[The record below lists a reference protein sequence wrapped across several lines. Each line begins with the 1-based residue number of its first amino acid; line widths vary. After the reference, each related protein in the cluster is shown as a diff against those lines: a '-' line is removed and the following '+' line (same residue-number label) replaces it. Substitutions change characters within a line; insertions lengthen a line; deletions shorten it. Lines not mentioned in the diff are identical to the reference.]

1 MKRSA
6 RLKIA
11 IVGALL
17 LLAVAAAPGSVD
29 AQSGTA
35 AGDTVRIELRVWQD
49 IEDDLGI
56 SVSAR
61 PADGSWQTLG
71 VIPLPL
77 DDGHS
82 SSGHFRYG
90 DITLAVPLT
99 ERATPVHIEMRV
111 WQHVDNG
118 RLIYISARPRGG
130 LWATLGTIALPLDD
144 GVNAQLGLRYGDTG
158 IDATLPE
165 DEVSTLAGRPGVRGY
180 ADGLGEAA
188 LFGRYA
194 SSIGSIGAAFDRDG
208 SVVVADR
215 WNRAIRRIAPDGTV
229 TTIAGGNGAGLRDGP
244 ASTAQFEGP
253 TDVAIAHDG
262 AIYVADSPAHRIRK
276 ITPDGMVTTVA
287 GGGPTTG
294 SRSSE
299 GTWSSFRDGPADEA
313 RFAHPERIALGP
325 FGDLYIMEQRRR
337 IRRLSPSGTV
347 ATFAGTGTLGYQD
360 GPRQQAEFFQLLA
373 IDVDLAGNVYVI
385 DDSPIINQGLVPTIR
400 KIDTAG
406 VVSTLYRDVP
416 LTRGGTLATPLGLAV
431 ARDGSIYIANTG
443 RHQIVE
449 LGRDGK
455 LRAVAGTGAQ
465 GYADGPR
472 VEAMFSLPSAIA
484 VSDDGTLVVADEG
497 NNVIRTVDLS
507 AGPLPTHALALAVA
521 DEIPR
526 LAGVQV
532 TTFAGRPGYKRTGVP
547 GFMDGAAGSALFYR
561 PWGMALDAQGNVIV
575 ADSGNDAIRR
585 IAPDGTVT
593 TVAGGS
599 GRGLRDGAGADAQF
613 SQPKGVAVHA
623 DGSIYVAD
631 SRNNRIRRIAPDGSV
646 TTVAGGGPP
655 ATEGNW
661 GDFRDGPASEAR
673 FRDPSALA
681 FDEEGNLLISD
692 TENNRIRSLSPDGE
706 VSTVAGGSRV
716 SAPDSAVGNPG
727 TRDGPGP
734 HAYVGLPGGIAVD
747 DAGNIFFT
755 ESNNA
760 IRMIDGSGYVSTV
773 LRTPRSRH
781 GGALSPFIDGI
792 AVGRDGALYV
802 ADAQYPT
809 YARVVRITRDGA
821 LSIVADRQFTS
832 PQGIIATP
840 DGSFLVSDPVENVI
854 WKITVRGAQ

>member
-17 LLAVAAAPGSVD
+17 LLAVAAAPGSAI
-29 AQSGTA
+29 AQSQTA

-111 WQHVDNG
+111 WQHVEDG
-118 RLIYISARPRGG
+118 RRIYISARSQRGS
-130 LWATLGTIALPLDD
+130 WATLGTIRLLLDD

-158 IDATLPE
+158 IDAPLPE

-188 LFGRYA
+188 LFGRYHDDL
-194 SSIGSIGAAFDRDG
+194 GLGLEVDRHG
-208 SVVVADR
+208 NVIVADQE
-215 WNRAIRRIAPDGTV
+215 NRAIRRITPDGTV
-229 TTIAGGNGAGLRDGP
+229 TTIAGGNGRGVRDGP
-244 ASTAQFEGP
+244 AATAQFAGP
-253 TDVAIAHDG
+253 TDVAIADDG
-262 AIYVADSPAHRIRK
+262 TIYVADSYGHRIRK
-276 ITPDGMVTTVA
+276 IAPDGMVTTVA
-287 GGGPTTG
+287 GGGPTAG
-294 SRSSE
+294 SGSSE
-299 GTWSSFRDGPADEA
+299 GAQGSFRDGPADKA
-313 RFAHPERIALGP
+313 RFAYPHRIAFGP
-325 FGDLYIMEQRRR
+325 YGDLFIIEWNKR

-347 ATFAGTGTLGYQD
+347 VTFAGTGTLGYED
-360 GPRQQAEFFQLLA
+360 GPRQQAEFFNLLA
-373 IDVDLAGNVYVI
+373 IDVDLDGNVYVI
-385 DDSPIINQGLVPTIR
+385 DNSPIINVGLVPTIR

-406 VVSTLYRDVP
+406 VVSTLYRDRP
-416 LTRGGTLATPLGLAV
+416 LTRWGTLATPIGLAV

-455 LRAVAGTGAQ
+455 LRAVAGTGEQ

-472 VEAMFSLPSAIA
+472 VEAMFSLPGAIA
-484 VSDDGTLVVADEG
+484 VSDDGTLVVPDEG
-497 NNVIRTVDLS
+497 NNVIRTIDLS
-507 AGPLPTHALALAVA
+507 EGARPLHALALAVA

-547 GFMDGAAGSALFYR
+547 RFMDGAAGSALFYR

-692 TENNRIRSLSPDGE
+692 TGNNRIRSLSPDGE

-716 SAPDSAVGNPG
+716 SAPDSGVGNPG

>member
-17 LLAVAAAPGSVD
+17 LLAVAAAPGSAD
-29 AQSGTA
+29 AQSEAA
-35 AGDTVRIELRVWQD
+35 AGDTVRIELRVWQGVH
-49 IEDDLGI
+49 DDRSI

-71 VIPLPL
+71 VIPLAL
-77 DDGHS
+77 DDGH
-82 SSGHFRYG
+82 GPYGVYRYG
-90 DITLAVPLT
+90 DITLTVPLSN
-99 ERATPVHIEMRV
+99 RATPVHIEMRV
-111 WQHVDNG
+111 WQHVENG
-118 RLIYISARPRGG
+118 RVIYISARASGDS
-130 LWATLGTIALPLDD
+130 WATLGTIPLLLDD
-144 GVNAQLGLRYGDTG
+144 GIHSGLGLRYGDIG
-158 IDATLPE
+158 INAPLPE

-180 ADGLGEAA
+180 ADGPGDAA

-194 SSIGSIGAAFDRDG
+194 SSLGLGVEVDRDG
-208 SVVVADR
+208 NVIVADR
-215 WNRAIRRIAPDGTV
+215 ENRAIRRIAPDGTV
-229 TTIAGGNGAGLRDGP
+229 TTIAGGNGRGVRDGP

-287 GGGPTTG
+287 GGGPTAR

-299 GTWSSFRDGPADEA
+299 GTWGSFRDGPAEEA
-313 RFAHPERIALGP
+313 RFARPQRIALGP
-325 FGDLYIMEQRRR
+325 YGDLYIMEQRRR

-360 GPRQQAEFFQLLA
+360 GPRQQAEFFHLLA
-373 IDVDLAGNVYVI
+373 IDVDAEGNVYVI

-400 KIDTAG
+400 KINTAG
-406 VVSTLYRDVP
+406 AVSTLYRDVP
-416 LTRGGTLATPLGLAV
+416 LTRGGTLATPVGLAV
-431 ARDGSIYIANTG
+431 TRNGAMYIANTG

-449 LGRDGK
+449 LTRDGE
-455 LRAVAGTGAQ
+455 LRAVAGTGEQ
-465 GYADGPR
+465 GYIDGPR
-472 VEAMFSLPSAIA
+472 DQAMFSLPSTIA

-497 NNVIRTVDLS
+497 NNVIRTIDLS

-521 DEIPR
+521 EEIPR

-532 TTFAGRPGYKRTGVP
+532 TTFAGRPGPKFTGVP
-547 GFMDGAAGSALFYR
+547 RFMDGPAESALFYR
-561 PWGMALDAQGNVIV
+561 PWGMALDARGNVIV

-599 GRGLRDGAGADAQF
+599 GRGLLDGPGADAQF
-613 SQPKGVAVHA
+613 SQPKGVAVHP

-631 SRNNRIRRIAPDGSV
+631 SGNNRIRRIAPDGSV
-646 TTVAGGGPP
+646 TTVAGSGLP
-655 ATEGNW
+655 AAEGNR
-661 GDFRDGPASEAR
+661 GDFRNGPASEAR

-681 FDEEGNLLISD
+681 FDRAGNLLIAD

-706 VSTVAGGSRV
+706 VSTVAGGSPPP
-716 SAPDSAVGNPG
+716 APDSSVGNPG
-727 TRDGPGP
+727 SRDGPGP

-760 IRMIDGSGYVSTV
+760 IRMIYGSGYVSTV

-792 AVGRDGALYV
+792 AVGSDGALYV
-802 ADAQYPT
+802 ADAQQST
-809 YARVVRITRDGA
+809 YARVVRITRGGE
-821 LSIVADRQFTS
+821 LSIVADHPFTS
-832 PQGIIATP
+832 PQGIIATT
-840 DGSFLVSDPVENVI
+840 DGGFLVSDPVANVI

>member
-17 LLAVAAAPGSVD
+17 LLAVAASPGSAV
-29 AQSGTA
+29 TA

-49 IEDDLGI
+49 VQDDRGI

-77 DDGHS
+77 DDGH
-82 SSGHFRYG
+82 GPYGVYRYG
-90 DITLAVPLT
+90 DITVAVSLRD
-99 ERATPVHIEMRV
+99 RATPLNVDMRV
-111 WQHVDNG
+111 WQHVKNG
-118 RLIYISARPRGG
+118 RGIYISARASGDS
-130 LWATLGTIALPLDD
+130 WATLGTIPLLLDD
-144 GVNAQLGLRYGDTG
+144 GVSSLLGLRYGDIG
-158 IDATLPE
+158 IDAPLPE
-165 DEVSTLAGRPGVRGY
+165 EEVSTLAGRAGVRGY
-180 ADGLGEAA
+180 EDGPGDAA

-194 SSIGSIGAAFDRDG
+194 DSLGLGVEVDRDG
-208 SVVVADR
+208 NVIVADR
-215 WNRAIRRIAPDGTV
+215 ENRAIRRIAPDGTV
-229 TTIAGGNGAGLRDGP
+229 TTIAGGNGPGLRDGP
-244 ASTAQFEGP
+244 AATAQFEGP

-287 GGGPTTG
+287 GGGPTAR

-299 GTWSSFRDGPADEA
+299 GTWGSFRDGPADKA
-313 RFAHPERIALGP
+313 RFAYPHRIAFGP
-325 FGDLYIMEQRRR
+325 YGDLFIIEWNKR

-347 ATFAGTGTLGYQD
+347 VTFAGTGTPGYED
-360 GPRQQAEFFQLLA
+360 GPRQQAEFFNLLA

-385 DDSPIINQGLVPTIR
+385 DNSPTIKTGLVPTIR

-416 LTRGGTLATPLGLAV
+416 LTRGGTLATPIGLAV
-431 ARDGSIYIANTG
+431 ARDGAIYIANTG

-449 LGRDGK
+449 LTRDGE
-455 LRAVAGTGAQ
+455 LRAVAGTGEQ
-465 GYADGPR
+465 GYIDGPR
-472 VEAMFSLPSAIA
+472 DQAMFSLPGAIA

-497 NNVIRTVDLS
+497 NNVIRTIDLS
-507 AGPLPTHALALAVA
+507 AGVLSSHALALAGA
-521 DEIPR
+521 EQIPR
-526 LAGVQV
+526 LQGVEV
-532 TTFAGRPGYKRTGVP
+532 TIFAGRPGPKFAGVP
-547 GFMDGAAGSALFYR
+547 RFMDGPAESTLFYR
-561 PWGMALDAQGNVIV
+561 PWGMALDAEGNVIV

-599 GRGLRDGAGADAQF
+599 GRGLLDAPGADAQF
-613 SQPKGVAVHA
+613 SQPKGVAVHP

-631 SRNNRIRRIAPDGSV
+631 SGNNRIRRIAPDGSV
-646 TTVAGGGPP
+646 TTVAGSGPP
-655 ATEGNW
+655 AIEGNR
-661 GDFRDGPASEAR
+661 GDFRNGPASEAR

-681 FDEEGNLLISD
+681 FDEAGNLLISD

-706 VSTVAGGSRV
+706 VSTVAGGSPPP
-716 SAPDSAVGNPG
+716 APDSGVGNPG
-727 TRDGPGP
+727 SRDGPGP

-747 DAGNIFFT
+747 DEGNIFFT

-773 LRTPRSRH
+773 LRTPHSRH

-792 AVGRDGALYV
+792 AVGNDGALYV
-802 ADAQYPT
+802 ADAHYPT
-809 YARVVRITRDGA
+809 YARVVRITREGA
-821 LSIVADRQFTS
+821 LSIVSDSEFTS
-832 PQGIIATP
+832 PQGIVATP
-840 DGSFLVSDPVENVI
+840 DGGFLVSDPAANVI
-854 WKITVRGAQ
+854 WKITVRSVQ